1 MPVDDRAGNH
11 GGFAIPGSSVG
22 GGGLIAP
29 PPDPFVISSFNQ
41 SSDYYYAGRMS
52 GPVVRTLT
60 ANRILYVPFEVH
72 DATPFVVQVVS
83 WGNGTVL
90 GNADL
95 GVYGLAAGNITQPGA
110 RLFSIGSTA
119 QSNALGSTQRVT
131 GLSWSLAAGT

>member
-1 MPVDDRAGNH
+1 MPFNNRAGNH
-11 GGFAIPGSSVG
+11 GGFANPGSSVG

-95 GVYGLAAGNITQPGA
+95 ETWAAERKSASKPGA
-110 RLFSIGSTA
+110 LPVIA
-119 QSNALGSTQRVT
+119 K
-131 GLSWSLAAGT
+131 